1 VTSGPGRT
9 AAGSRPGRPAVPG
22 PRVKSA
28 GEGKRRGEA
37 AKSAAPAGDRH
48 DSPEAAKDGEF
59 PKSAPG
65 PGEARHNRVASVTP
79 SDGVD
84 NTDDDNLHGALERPS
99 NMTRAKA
106 MTSKTAPPPSDAAAA
121 QPQPRNW
128 VPRLVA
134 YITYLAGFGNIASAI
149 SPGFRH
155 SRVHEIS
162 VKVPTEV
169 QNLAAAAT
177 LMSGVLLVLIAHALK
192 RRKKRAWWVAVVL
205 LVTVVVFHVVRSF
218 RAEDREAATHY
229 LGVQIVLTA
238 VVLILLLI
246 YREEFYALGD
256 PYTRWRALR
265 AFVLLAAFSFASGM
279 ALMYWQSKHI
289 EGDPTLWRRFQHVA
303 LGLIGIDGPVDFK
316 RGSTDDLVAA
326 LLGGLGLMTALIVAY
341 LVLRPAEPIARQ
353 SAEDDERLRELIA
366 KQGRRDSLAYFA
378 THRDK
383 SVIWSPSGKAAITYR
398 VVSGVMLASGDPIG
412 DPEAWPGAIKVYVE
426 EAVRHAWVVAVVG
439 CSETGGEVWCR
450 EADLDALELGD
461 EAICYSDT
469 FSLEGR
475 AMRNVRQMVNRVER
489 QGYECQVRRLK
500 DIPRAEVE
508 LIKTGIEA
516 WRGSSER
523 GSFSMALGPDRFG
536 DPADGECV
544 VATATKDGEVR
555 ALINFVPWGTDGMS
569 LDLMV
574 RDREAE
580 PGLNELLIVKAMQAA
595 KGLGIERASL
605 NFAVFRSALERG
617 EKLGAGPITRMWRST
632 LVFFSRWYQIESLY
646 KFNSKFQPEW
656 VPRFVAFKNTRDIPR
671 VGLAYAE
678 AEGFIVPPGLPWSK
692 KERDERE
699 LEDGECP
706 DREDCDEKSLDAKAL
721 EDKGS
726 DDCGPAEKSPRDKG
740 RGDAESAG
748 VGEKRPAAEPE
759 AALRGPGGRK
769 AANG

>member
-1 VTSGPGRT
+1 
-9 AAGSRPGRPAVPG
+9 
-22 PRVKSA
+22 
-28 GEGKRRGEA
+28 
-37 AKSAAPAGDRH
+37 
-48 DSPEAAKDGEF
+48 
-59 PKSAPG
+59 
-65 PGEARHNRVASVTP
+65 
-79 SDGVD
+79 
-84 NTDDDNLHGALERPS
+84 
-99 NMTRAKA
+99 MTRAKA
-106 MTSKTAPPPSDAAAA
+106 MTSKTVPPKPDAAAA
-121 QPQPRNW
+121 QPPQHRNW

-134 YITYLAGFGNIASAI
+134 YVTYLAGFSNIASAI
-149 SPGFRH
+149 SPGFKH
-155 SRVHEIS
+155 SRLHQLS

-177 LMSGVLLVLIAHALK
+177 LMSGILLVLIAHALK
-192 RRKKRAWWVAVVL
+192 RRKRRAWWVAVVL
-205 LVTVVVFHVVRSF
+205 LVTVVLFHLVRSF
-218 RAEDREAATHY
+218 RASDHDAPIHY
-229 LGVQIVLTA
+229 LGLQIVLTL
-238 VVLILLLI
+238 VLLILLVV

-265 AFVLLAAFSFASGM
+265 AFVLLAGFSFTTGM
-279 ALMYWQSKHI
+279 ALMYWQGKRI
-289 EGDPTLWRRFQHVA
+289 DGDPNAWDRLQHVA
-303 LGLIGIDGPVDFK
+303 LGLVGVEGPVHFK
-316 RGSTDDLVAA
+316 SDSANDLVYYS
-326 LLGGLGLMTALIVAY
+326 LVGLGMMTALIVAY

-353 SAEDDERLRELIA
+353 SEQDETRLRELIA

-412 DPEAWPGAIKVYVE
+412 DPEAWPGAIKVFVE
-426 EAVRHAWVVAVVG
+426 EADRHAWVVAVVG

-461 EAICYSDT
+461 EAICHVDR

-500 DIPRAEVE
+500 DIPREEVE
-508 LIKTGIEA
+508 RIKTGIQA
-516 WRGSSER
+516 WRGASER

-555 ALINFVPWGTDGMS
+555 ALINFVPWGPDGMS

-580 PGLNELLIVKAMQAA
+580 PGLNELLIVKAMQGCKA
-595 KGLGIERASL
+595 LGVIRASL

-617 EKLGAGPITRMWRST
+617 EKLGAGPITRMWRSV

-656 VPRFVAFKNTRDIPR
+656 VPRFVVFHNTRDIPR

-692 KERDERE
+692 KNQDERYLDVE
-699 LEDGECP
+699 GAECP
-706 DREDCDEKSLDAKAL
+706 AGA
-721 EDKGS
+721 
-726 DDCGPAEKSPRDKG
+726 AERC
-740 RGDAESAG
+740 
-748 VGEKRPAAEPE
+748 EPE
-759 AALRGPGGRK
+759 AEGEAAGPGPQRDHEGVDCARLEQAAAEGDWEAGASPAGRGAGPGSSASAPGGRK

>member
-1 VTSGPGRT
+1 MPGNRRHDDGGG
-9 AAGSRPGRPAVPG
+9 ADGRRPAVVGGDFPKDA
-22 PRVKSA
+22 PTS
-28 GEGKRRGEA
+28 A
-37 AKSAAPAGDRH
+37 AKRD
-48 DSPEAAKDGEF
+48 
-59 PKSAPG
+59 
-65 PGEARHNRVASVTP
+65 NRVGSATP
-79 SDGVD
+79 PGD
-84 NTDDDNLHGALERPS
+84 NPRGAIERPS

-106 MTSKTAPPPSDAAAA
+106 MTSKTAPPTPPTSDAAAA
-121 QPQPRNW
+121 QPQTRRAW

-134 YITYLAGFGNIASAI
+134 FVTYLAGFSNIASAI
-149 SPGFRH
+149 SPGFKH
-155 SRVHEIS
+155 SRLHSIS
-162 VKVPTEV
+162 VKVPVEV

-177 LMSGVLLVLIAHALK
+177 LMSGILLVLIAHALK
-192 RRKKRAWWVAVVL
+192 RRKRRAWWVAVVL
-205 LVTVVVFHVVRSF
+205 LVTVVLFHLVRSF
-218 RAEDREAATHY
+218 RASEHDAPIHY
-229 LGVQIVLTA
+229 LGLQIVLTL
-238 VVLILLLI
+238 VLLILLVV

-265 AFVLLAAFSFASGM
+265 AFVLLAGFSFSAGM
-279 ALMYWQSKHI
+279 ALMYLQSKRI
-289 EGDPTLWRRFQHVA
+289 ESNPSAWERLQHVA
-303 LGLIGIDGPVDFK
+303 LGLIGVEGPVHFTKD
-316 RGSTDDLVAA
+316 STDDLVYYS
-326 LLGGLGLMTALIVAY
+326 LVGLGGMTALIVAY
-341 LVLRPAEPIARQ
+341 LVLRPAEPIARL
-353 SAEDDERLRELIA
+353 SDEDDARLRELIA

-412 DPEAWPGAIKVYVE
+412 DPEAWPGAIKVFVE
-426 EAVRHAWVVAVVG
+426 EADRHAWVVAVVG

-461 EAICYSDT
+461 EAICHVDK

-489 QGYECQVRRLK
+489 QGYQSQVRRLK
-500 DIPRAEVE
+500 DIPREEVE
-508 LIKTGIEA
+508 RIKAGIEA

-555 ALINFVPWGTDGMS
+555 ALINFVPWGPDGMS

-595 KGLGIERASL
+595 KDLGIVRASL

-617 EKLGAGPITRMWRST
+617 EKLGAGPITRMWRSV

-692 KERDERE
+692 KDRDTRE
-699 LEDGECP
+699 LED
-706 DREDCDEKSLDAKAL
+706 L
-721 EDKGS
+721 
-726 DDCGPAEKSPRDKG
+726 PAEC
-740 RGDAESAG
+740 
-748 VGEKRPAAEPE
+748 PE
-759 AALRGPGGRK
+759 AADGEGEDCPKQREQAEVSTPAGRK

>member
-1 VTSGPGRT
+1 
-9 AAGSRPGRPAVPG
+9 
-22 PRVKSA
+22 
-28 GEGKRRGEA
+28 
-37 AKSAAPAGDRH
+37 
-48 DSPEAAKDGEF
+48 
-59 PKSAPG
+59 
-65 PGEARHNRVASVTP
+65 
-79 SDGVD
+79 
-84 NTDDDNLHGALERPS
+84 
-99 NMTRAKA
+99 
-106 MTSKTAPPPSDAAAA
+106 MTSKTAPSKPDAAAA
-121 QPQPRNW
+121 QPQRRNW

-134 YITYLAGFGNIASAI
+134 FITYLAGFGNIASAI
-149 SPGFRH
+149 SPGFKH
-155 SRVHEIS
+155 SRLHSIS
-162 VKVPTEV
+162 VRVPTEV

-177 LMSGVLLVLIAHALK
+177 LLSGVLLVLIAHALK
-192 RRKKRAWWVAVVL
+192 RRKRRAWWVAVVL
-205 LVTVVVFHVVRSF
+205 LVTVIVFHTVRSF
-218 RAEDREAATHY
+218 HGEDRDAPVHY
-229 LGVQIVLTA
+229 LGVQIVLT
-238 VVLILLLI
+238 VLVLVLLLV
-246 YREEFYALGD
+246 YRDEFYALGD
-256 PYTRWRALR
+256 PYTRWRAAR

-289 EGDPTLWRRFQHVA
+289 VDDPSAWVRLQHVA
-303 LGLIGIDGPVDFK
+303 LGLIGIDGPVNFK
-316 RGSTDDLVAA
+316 HGSTDDLVAA
-326 LLGGLGLMTALIVAY
+326 LLGGLGLMTALITAY

-353 SAEDDERLRELIA
+353 SAEDDERLRDLIA

-426 EAVRHAWVVAVVG
+426 EADRHAWAVAVVG
-439 CSETGGEVWCR
+439 CSEMGGEVWCR

-461 EAICYSDT
+461 EAICYSDK

-500 DIPRAEVE
+500 DIPRSEVD

-544 VATATKDGEVR
+544 VATATKDREVR
-555 ALINFVPWGTDGMS
+555 ALINFVPWGPDGMS

-580 PGLNELLIVKAMQAA
+580 PGLNELLIVKAMLAA
-595 KGLGIERASL
+595 KGLGITRASL

-617 EKLGAGPITRMWRST
+617 EKLGAGPITRMWRSI

-656 VPRFVAFKNTRDIPR
+656 VPRYVAFKNTRDIPR
-671 VGLAYAE
+671 LALAYAE

-692 KERDERE
+692 KDRDERE
-699 LEDGECP
+699 LDGGYPGECP
-706 DREDCDEKSLDAKAL
+706 EDADREACPDSAEDEDCAPEENDEGTCKSMRREPQAAV
-721 EDKGS
+721 
-726 DDCGPAEKSPRDKG
+726 PAPRG
-740 RGDAESAG
+740 QQAVSG
-748 VGEKRPAAEPE
+748 
-759 AALRGPGGRK
+759 
-769 AANG
+769 